1 MLPRI
6 FLVLLVALTT
16 AGSASAISLSLVQV
30 GGTADAGSAQ
40 IGDTIVVSLVV
51 TLEEGD
57 VFTGVGAALEWD
69 MDGGDVL
76 DIASATET
84 GSLVIDGKLFT
95 WINGRYRI
103 GDPGTVGTSVE
114 EGQSFPASFVGP
126 TFVVGWELV
135 CPIGD
140 LDGVVG
146 PHSFS
151 IGEAE
156 FVIRNFGTATVSYYT
171 QEPWETLVAGQ
182 GFEFNGQ
189 ITYEDLEVG
198 TVVQVKSLAIVA
210 RATPAVPS
218 LGPVGLGIVAAGL
231 AGAGIASVRR
241 TRTRRPS

>member
-1 MLPRI
+1 MLHRI
-6 FLVLLVALTT
+6 FLTLLVALTA
-16 AGSASAISLSLVQV
+16 AGSASAITLSIVQV

-57 VFTGVGAALEWD
+57 VFTGTSAALQWD
-69 MDGGDVL
+69 MEGGDVL
-76 DIASATET
+76 DIVSASETE
-84 GSLVIDGKLFT
+84 SLVIDGKLFT

-103 GDPGTVGTSVE
+103 GEPGTVGVSVE
-114 EGQSFPASFVGP
+114 EGENFPASFVGP
-126 TFVVGWELV
+126 TFVWGWELV
-135 CPIGD
+135 TPLGD

-156 FVIRNFGTATVSYYT
+156 FAIRNSGTVTVSYYT

-189 ITYEDLEVG
+189 VIYEDLEVG
-198 TVVQVKSLAIVA
+198 TVVQVKSMAIVA
-210 RATPAVPS
+210 RAPTAVPS
-218 LGPVGLGIVAAGL
+218 LGPVGLVIVALGL
-231 AGAGIASVRR
+231 AGAGVASVGRLRARR
-241 TRTRRPS
+241 SG